1 MPPAQS
7 GKTNQIRAIEVIT
20 LDSLQDN
27 KPLCIVGTSQ
37 GAVFAV
43 PTEGALVPQLI
54 FQDET
59 LNIVTSIATT
69 KTLISLDGAHS
80 QTLLAL
86 GLSDGEVVLL
96 LIDRPLEQSES
107 TFTCTT
113 LSRIKVSD
121 IKILNVYLLAEQST
135 DKTFCVDLLA
145 SNGRTELIRT
155 SLSLERM
162 EGQYRLVSAQ
172 SGTFTVGIKTQYIC
186 IQLMTPSVLVAGDT
200 KGNIF
205 VFDYQAPG
213 EAYQQLKAHKNER
226 VISLYYCQTT
236 HQLYSTSKDNY
247 INLYRL
253 SPETSRPRLSKTTSL
268 KEEDLNV
275 IQCLSIHSGRRL
287 IMLGFYGNYA
297 YLWNKQDHQ

>member
-1 MPPAQS
+1 M
-7 GKTNQIRAIEVIT
+7 
-20 LDSLQDN
+20 
-27 KPLCIVGTSQ
+27 
-37 GAVFAV
+37 
-43 PTEGALVPQLI
+43 PQLI

-59 LNIVTSIATT
+59 FNIVTSIATT

-80 QTLLAL
+80 QTLLAF
-86 GLSDGEVVLL
+86 GLSNGEVVLL
-96 LIDRPLEQSES
+96 LIDRPLEKQSES

-121 IKILNVYLLAEQST
+121 IKILNVYLVAEEEST
-135 DKTFCVDLLA
+135 DKTTFCVDLLA

-172 SGTFTVGIKTQYIC
+172 TGTFTVGIKTQYIC
-186 IQLMTPSVLVAGDT
+186 IQLIKTPSVLVAGDT

-213 EAYQQLKAHKNER
+213 GEAYQQLKAHKNER
-226 VISLYYCQTT
+226 VISLYYCATT

-253 SPETSRPRLSKTTSL
+253 SPETLRLSKTTSL
-268 KEEDLNV
+268 KEEGLNV
-275 IQCLSIHSGRRL
+275 IQCLSLHPKNRRL
-287 IMLGFYGNYA
+287 IVLGFYGNYA